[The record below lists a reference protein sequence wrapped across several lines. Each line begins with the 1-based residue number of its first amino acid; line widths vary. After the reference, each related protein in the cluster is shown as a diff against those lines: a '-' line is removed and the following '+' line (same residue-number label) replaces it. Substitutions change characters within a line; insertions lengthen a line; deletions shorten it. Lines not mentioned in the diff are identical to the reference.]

1 MAKLKMETLADYASA
16 LEPSVHV
23 EEAPASWEAL
33 RELSTS
39 LSCEV
44 ENIATAVTA
53 EASATTWVYRLSPE
67 TLPAGTHGLFRLS
80 VLLRGPESTG
90 MRKYVHSVVL
100 ALRQKEGPPLALD
113 VAVPPEATD
122 DPRVLEF
129 TRFPAERPLFF
140 GSSPQDLEV
149 HVHLR
154 EVPPESCGRSM
165 VKIVADAMYA
175 PLAFARGSR
184 SRLGL
189 IGEDVQSSS
198 ADAVLVCDG
207 ALSLVSATLHPHA
220 DARPASLPSVE
231 NDSMGSALT
240 VQLSGISLSHKKR
253 AYASDPWSE
262 QSAGE
267 YSAKPSASVQ
277 VPYWQSQMEACAE
290 ILPTLYSS

>member
-1 MAKLKMETLADYASA
+1 METLAEYALA

-44 ENIATAVTA
+44 ENIATAEPA
-53 EASATTWVYRLSPE
+53 EASATTWVYRMSPE
-67 TLPAGTHGLFRLS
+67 TLPAGTHGLSRLS

-100 ALRQKEGPPLALD
+100 ALRQKDGPPLALD

-129 TRFPAERPLFF
+129 TRFPAERPLLF
-140 GSSPQDLEV
+140 GTSPHDLEV

-165 VKIVADAMYA
+165 VKIVADAVYA
-175 PLAFARGSR
+175 PLAVSRGAR

-189 IGEDVQSSS
+189 IGEDVQSGS
-198 ADAVLVCDG
+198 ADALLVCDGG
-207 ALSLVSATLHPHA
+207 ALSLVSGPLHPRA
-220 DARPASLPSVE
+220 DARPAALPPTE
-231 NDSMGSALT
+231 DDSMGSALT

-253 AYASDPWSE
+253 PLYPADPWGD
-262 QSAGE
+262 Q
-267 YSAKPSASVQ
+267 SAKPSARVTQ
-277 VPYWQSQMEACAE
+277 VPYWESQMQACAE
-290 ILPTLYSS
+290 ILPTLYAQ